1 MGKADISTKDFLKVS
16 EIFAELFN
24 MAVFQ
29 GDDGITPADLVELD
43 SVTDTALNLAEGQ
56 LKFVERARD
65 VKKLAKIGIWFRII
79 LGVEGQT
86 DIHYY
91 MPVRNMGYDA
101 ADYET
106 QCKQIRTQALAGG
119 IDFNPVNGI
128 PKGTKILPV
137 ITLVFYV
144 GEKPWD
150 GPRELYDMFDIPGE
164 RKEWAKR
171 YIPNYPLHIL
181 DARHLTDDQIEL
193 CSDDLK
199 AFFYMIREDY
209 DEDKL
214 KGYVAKF
221 RETWYAISAVKD
233 DKRYAKYYDQSLKKS
248 VDGGVRV
255 DAVLDRIEARGEKRG
270 ITIGEKR
277 GIIIGE
283 DKGVAMSAQVFKAV
297 QSGQR
302 DNQIIAEQCGCT
314 IEQVVKIRK
323 EFEI

>member
-181 DARHLTDDQIEL
+181 DARHLT
-193 CSDDLK
+193 
-199 AFFYMIREDY
+199 EDY

-214 KGYVAKF
+214 KGHVAKF

>member
-1 MGKADISTKDFLKVS
+1 MGKADISTKDFLKIS

-29 GDDGITPADLVELD
+29 GDDGIDPEELVELD
-43 SVTDTALNLAEGQ
+43 SVTDTVLNLAQGQ

-65 VKKLAKIGIWFRII
+65 VKKLAKMGICFRII
-79 LGVEGQT
+79 LGAEGQT

-106 QCKQIRTQALAGG
+106 QCKKIRAQALADG
-119 IDFNPVNGI
+119 IDFNPVNGV

-144 GEKPWD
+144 GARPWD
-150 GPRELYDMFDIPGE
+150 GPRELYDMFDIPE
-164 RKEWAKR
+164 DKKEWAKR

-181 DARHLTDDQIEL
+181 DARHLTDDQIES

-209 DEDKL
+209 DEEKL

-233 DKRYAKYYDQSLKKS
+233 DKRYAKYYDQSLRKS

-255 DAVLDRIEARGEKRG
+255 DAVLDRIEARGERRG
-270 ITIGEKR
+270 IAIGEKR
-277 GIIIGE
+277 GEKRGE
-283 DKGVAMSAQVFKAV
+283 NKGVELSAQVFKAV
-297 QSGQR
+297 QSGER
-302 DNQIIAEQCGCT
+302 DNKIIAEKCGCT
-314 IEQVVKIRK
+314 LGQVAKIRK
-323 EFEI
+323 EFGI